1 MARSVI
7 VATGSYLPARVV
19 SNDELAEKI
28 DTSDAWIRERTGII
42 TRHLAAENET
52 TSDMAIAAA
61 RAALAQSDLDAAA
74 IDGIVVATSTPD
86 TTMPSVAT
94 KVQAALGIAGGPA
107 LDVAAAC
114 TGFVYALAVAE
125 GWLQTGLATKVL
137 VIGAESMS
145 RIVDWSDRTT
155 SILFG
160 DGAGAVI
167 LARDEHEK
175 KRGILAIKLE
185 ADGKFGGILGT
196 NGGIST
202 TQTAGYLFMEG
213 QEVFRHGVEKMASVT
228 RDTLAKAGLALSDV
242 TWVVAHQANARMIT
256 AIARQL
262 KLPPEQCIVTLDRHA
277 NTSAASIPL
286 ALDVASRDGR
296 LKKGDIIALPALG
309 AGLTWGCCVICW

>member
-7 VATGSYLPARVV
+7 VATGSYLPSRVV
-19 SNDELAEKI
+19 NNNELAEKI

-42 TRHLAAENET
+42 SRHLVALNET

-61 RAALAQSDLDAAA
+61 RAALGHSGLAATA
-74 IDGIVVATSTPD
+74 IDGVVVATSTPD

-94 KVQAALGIAGGPA
+94 KLQAALGIAGGPA

-125 GWLQTGLATKVL
+125 GWLQMGLASKVL

-145 RIVDWSDRTT
+145 RIIDWSDRKT

-167 LARDEHEK
+167 LERNEHEK
-175 KRGILAIKLE
+175 KRGILAIQLA

-196 NGGIST
+196 SGGIST

-213 QEVFRHGVEKMASVT
+213 QEVFRHGVEKMAGIT
-228 RDTLAKAGLALSDV
+228 RETLARAGLTLNDV
-242 TWVVAHQANARMIT
+242 SWVVAHQANARMIT

-262 KLPPEQCIVTLDRHA
+262 KLPSDNFIVTLDRHA

>member
-19 SNDELAEKI
+19 SNDELAQKI

-61 RAALAQSDLDAAA
+61 RAALVQSGLEATA
-74 IDGIVVATSTPD
+74 IDGVVVATSTPD
-86 TTMPSVAT
+86 TTMPSVAS

-114 TGFVYALAVAE
+114 TGFVYALAVAD
-125 GWLQTGLATKVL
+125 GWLQSGIASKVL

-145 RIVDWSDRTT
+145 RIIDWSDRTT

-167 LARDEHEK
+167 LARNGQEK
-175 KRGILAIKLE
+175 KRGILAIRLE

-196 NGGIST
+196 NGGVST
-202 TQTAGYLFMEG
+202 TQTAGFLFMEG
-213 QEVFRHGVEKMASVT
+213 QEVFRHGVEKMAGVT
-228 RDTLAKAGLALSDV
+228 LDTLAKAELGLTDV
-242 TWVVAHQANARMIT
+242 TWVVAHQANARMIA

-262 KLPPEQCIVTLDRHA
+262 KLPSEKFIVTLDRHA

-286 ALDVASRDGR
+286 ALDVAGREGR